1 MKVAKFGGSSLADSS
16 AVLRVIDIIQS
27 DPSRRVIVV
36 SAPGKRNPDDIKIT
50 DQLSNWRTQIH
61 LGHTGN
67 EAMEAVYSRFFE
79 IEKNLGVNIGIHTE
93 LLDIEERLK
102 GGASYEYAVSR
113 GEYLNG
119 LLIAEALDFQFKDA
133 ADVIRVSNLEPVEHH
148 VFTRPLKMVLKKNNL
163 VIPGFYGQ
171 GEDSTIRTFSRGGS
185 DITGALIASALN
197 ASEYENW
204 TDVLGMKMVDPRIVP
219 KAVGIPEIT
228 FQEMRE
234 LSYMGFEVFHEE
246 AMFPVWKSNLPV
258 HIRSTAEPNKLGTLI
273 TPNIDRAKRKY
284 DIAGIAGKDGFTSLT
299 FKKRLMNKE
308 VGYVRKLLSVL
319 ERHQVSFEH
328 IPGSIDTVS
337 LIVESEKL
345 TAKKDLILEEIDH
358 ECSPDSV
365 TESQMAIISIVGIG
379 IVRQVGIA
387 AKIFSA
393 LSEAGVN
400 IEMINQGSSEL
411 NVIIG
416 VKESDLKKA
425 IKAIYHTFVA

>member
-163 VIPGFYGQ
+163 VMKIQ
-171 GEDSTIRTFSRGGS
+171 WKVQAWS
-185 DITGALIASALN
+185 ITKIQ
-197 ASEYENW
+197 
-204 TDVLGMKMVDPRIVP
+204 TMK
-219 KAVGIPEIT
+219 
-228 FQEMRE
+228 
-234 LSYMGFEVFHEE
+234 
-246 AMFPVWKSNLPV
+246 
-258 HIRSTAEPNKLGTLI
+258 
-273 TPNIDRAKRKY
+273 
-284 DIAGIAGKDGFTSLT
+284 
-299 FKKRLMNKE
+299 
-308 VGYVRKLLSVL
+308 
-319 ERHQVSFEH
+319 
-328 IPGSIDTVS
+328 
-337 LIVESEKL
+337 
-345 TAKKDLILEEIDH
+345 
-358 ECSPDSV
+358 
-365 TESQMAIISIVGIG
+365 
-379 IVRQVGIA
+379 
-387 AKIFSA
+387 
-393 LSEAGVN
+393 
-400 IEMINQGSSEL
+400 
-411 NVIIG
+411 
-416 VKESDLKKA
+416 
-425 IKAIYHTFVA
+425 